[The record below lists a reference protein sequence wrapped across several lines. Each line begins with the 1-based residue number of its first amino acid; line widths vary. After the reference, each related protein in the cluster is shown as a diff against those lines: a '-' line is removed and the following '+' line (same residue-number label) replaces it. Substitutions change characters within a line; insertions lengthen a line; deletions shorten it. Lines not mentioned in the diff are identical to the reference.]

1 MPTRKNTTSKF
12 TTLATS
18 STVTGPMKMA
28 KNAARDINDQ
38 TGSFGYSGLANML
51 KQPTPQ
57 LRLRRLT

>member
-38 TGSFGYSGLANML
+38 TGSFRYSGLANS
-51 KQPTPQ
+51 
-57 LRLRRLT
+57 